1 MSDISFSKLNQKG
14 SPNSLFISKRA
25 SFSASDISAIGIRNA
40 REFANNM
47 TSKQQGEHR
56 EYRTGGSHYRSSKEI
71 FINAFQGKLA
81 EVAFYEYF
89 KDKGLPINQ
98 PDFETYP
105 IGQWDTFDF
114 LINNKKI
121 NVKSTK
127 HFGNLMLLEQGD
139 WNNNAEYIPNLSTN
153 NHIYDL
159 FVLLRIDSKT
169 NKYDIPGFVT
179 RSDLLQIIE
188 QQHIIK
194 KGQLLNGK
202 IPMDANNYY
211 LQAGDMR
218 SISTFRS
225 FLCS

>member
-1 MSDISFSKLNQKG
+1 MTDISFSKLNQKG
-14 SPNSLFISKRA
+14 SPNSLFISKRV
-25 SFSASDISAIGIRNA
+25 SFSPSDISAIGIRNA
-40 REFANNM
+40 RDFANKM

-56 EYRTGGSHYRSSKEI
+56 EYRTGGSHYRSSNEI

-98 PDFETYP
+98 PDLETYP
-105 IGQWDTFDF
+105 KGQWDSFDF

-139 WNNNAEYIPNLSTN
+139 WNNNAEYIPNISTS

-169 NKYDIPGFVT
+169 NKYDMPGFVT
-179 RSDLLQIIE
+179 RSDLLQIIKK
-188 QQHIIK
+188 QHIIK

-218 SISTFRS
+218 NINTFRS
-225 FLCS
+225 FL